1 MHFLY
6 LYKRLNKLYLLTA
19 LSFFMVACGDSSPEN
34 SISFEEDG
42 APAYGSVYVTG
53 AIGEPSNL
61 VPFLAGDSASSAVTS
76 HIYTTLIKYDKDL
89 NLAPELAKSWQV
101 SDDGLTITFNLRQD
115 ITWQDGKP
123 FTAEDVMA
131 TYKVITAPDTR
142 TPYAEKYTIVQKAHA
157 PDPFTFK
164 VTYDK
169 PFAPALS
176 SWTQLSILPA
186 HVLKDVDDIHTA
198 SLVTDPVGTG
208 AYKLHNWKRG
218 QEIQLMEN
226 PDHFEGRPYITLQR
240 QRIITDQDAQFLAL
254 RKGEIDSMGLKPIQ
268 YERLTSGEDFTRRY
282 EKYRYMGRSYVY
294 MGFNLN
300 HPLFKRRDVRQALSY
315 ATPRSTIIQGILM
328 GHGVASF
335 GPFMP
340 NTWAEHPDLA
350 PYPHNPEKAKEILKE
365 AGWADSNGNGILD
378 KNGKEFSFT
387 VVTNQG
393 NDQRIKTA
401 EILQQAFKQ
410 IGIEMNIRVQEWAT
424 FLENTIHQR
433 NFDAVILGWTLPVE
447 PDPYDVWHSSKT
459 GAREFNF
466 VGFKNP
472 EADQLIKKA
481 RATFD
486 KQERQKALWRFQE
499 ILHRE
504 QPYLFLYT
512 PYSLI
517 AVHKRF
523 KNIEPAPAGISYNFK
538 DWYVPAEQQIYN
550 VNTLIQQ

>member
-1 MHFLY
+1 MKCI
-6 LYKRLNKLYLLTA
+6 YKQYFRNFFSVYTLSILL
-19 LSFFMVACGDSSPEN
+19 VACGESDPHAHIDFSAEG
-34 SISFEEDG
+34 E
-42 APAYGSVYVTG
+42 PAYGGVYVTG
-53 AIGEPSNL
+53 SIGEPSNL
-61 VPFLAGDSASSAVTS
+61 IPFLAGDSASSAVTG
-76 HIYTTLIKYDKDL
+76 HIYNSLLKYDKNL
-89 NLAPELAKSWQV
+89 NLAPDLAKNWEV
-101 SDDGLTITFNLRQD
+101 SPDGMTITFKLRQD
-115 ITWQDGKP
+115 VTWQDGEA
-123 FTAEDVMA
+123 FNAEDVLA
-131 TYKVITAPDTR
+131 TFEVITAPDTR
-142 TPYAEKYTIVQKAHA
+142 TPYAEKYTIVEDIEA
-157 PDPFTFK
+157 PDPFT
-164 VTYDK
+164 VRVRYGK
-169 PFAPALS
+169 PFAPALA
-176 SWTQLSILPA
+176 SWAQLSMLPA
-186 HVLKDVDDIHTA
+186 HELAKVDDIHT
-198 SLVTDPVGTG
+198 SHLVTDPVGTG
-208 AYKLHNWKRG
+208 AYRFHNWKRG
-218 QEIQLMEN
+218 QELQLIEN
-226 PDHFEGRPYITLQR
+226 PDHFEGRPYVTLQR

-300 HPLFKRRDVRQALSY
+300 HPLFERRHIRQALSY
-315 ATPRSTIIQGILM
+315 ATPRDTIIQGILM

-340 NTWAEHPDLA
+340 DTWAEHPDLA
-350 PYPHNPEKAKEILKE
+350 PYPHNPEKAAEMLDK
-365 AGWADSNGNGILD
+365 AGWTDTDGDGIRD
-378 KNGKEFSFT
+378 KDGQKFSFT

-401 EILQQAFKQ
+401 EIMQQAFRE
-410 IGIEMNIRVQEWAT
+410 IGVDMNIRVQEWAT

-459 GAREFNF
+459 GEREFNF
-466 VGFKNP
+466 VGFENN
-472 EADQLIKKA
+472 EADNMIEKA
-481 RATFD
+481 RTTFE
-486 KQERQKALWRFQE
+486 KTERQQALWRFQE

-523 KNIEPAPAGISYNFK
+523 KNIQPAPAGISHNFK

-550 VNTLIQQ
+550 VKTLIQQ

>member
-1 MHFLY
+1 MNISYFR
-6 LYKRLNKLYLLTA
+6 KEVIKLYSFLT
-19 LSFFMVACGDSSPEN
+19 LGFILTACGDSSLEN
-34 SISFEEDG
+34 NLSFEDKG
-42 APAYGSVYVTG
+42 TPAYGGVYVTG

-61 VPFLAGDSASSAVTS
+61 IPFLAGDSASSAVTG
-76 HIYTTLIKYDKDL
+76 HIYSSLIKYDKDL
-89 NLAPELAKSWQV
+89 NLAPDLAKSWQV
-101 SDDGLTITFNLRQD
+101 SDDGLTITFTLRQD
-115 ITWQDGKP
+115 AIWQDGEP

-131 TYKVITAPDTR
+131 TYKTITAPDTR
-142 TPYAEKYTIVQKAHA
+142 TPYAEKYTIVQSAEVV
-157 PDPFTFK
+157 DPYTFK
-164 VTYDK
+164 VTYAK

-176 SWTQLSILPA
+176 SWAQLSILPA
-186 HVLKDVDDIHTA
+186 HILKNVDDIHTA
-198 SLVTDPVGTG
+198 GLVTDPVGTG
-208 AYKLHNWKRG
+208 PYKFHNWKRG
-218 QEIQLMEN
+218 QEIQLMESKTHY
-226 PDHFEGRPYITLQR
+226 DGRPYITLQR

-254 RKGEIDSMGLKPIQ
+254 RKGEIDAMGLKPIQ
-268 YERLTSGEDFTRRY
+268 YERLTGGDDFTRRF
-282 EKYRYMGRSYVY
+282 EKYRYMGRNYVY
-294 MGFNLN
+294 MGFNLK
-300 HPLFKRRDVRQALSY
+300 HPLFGSRQVRQALSY
-315 ATPRSTIIQGILM
+315 ATPRQTIIDGILM
-328 GHGVASF
+328 GHGVAAF

-340 NTWAEHPDLA
+340 DTWAEHPDLA
-350 PYPHNPEKAKEILKE
+350 PYPHNPEKAREMLAA
-365 AGWADSNGNGILD
+365 AGWADSNNNGILD

-401 EILQQAFKQ
+401 EIMQQAFGE

-466 VGFKNP
+466 VSFNNP
-472 EADQLIKKA
+472 EADKLSLQA
-481 RATFD
+481 RSTFD
-486 KQERQKALWRFQE
+486 KHERQQALWRFQE

-523 KNIEPAPAGISYNFK
+523 KNIDPAPAGISYNFK

-550 VNTLIQQ
+550 VKTLIQQ